1 GQLIHK
7 WKYLKSDEFSFDFSQ
22 SLIAGYRRKSI
33 ALWGSVGVVLG
44 LRPVAPDFL
53 VVCAKR
59 DPLAKFSA
67 NQQDKRKMRTF
78 CLAAWHESGTLE
90 NGGDV
95 NKEATGRRCCGGE
108 RWY

>member
-1 GQLIHK
+1 M
-7 WKYLKSDEFSFDFSQ
+7 LKSDEFSFDFSQ

-33 ALWGSVGVVLG
+33 ALWGCVGVALG

-67 NQQDKRKMRTF
+67 NQQTSVK
-78 CLAAWHESGTLE
+78 CGLSAWL
-90 NGGDV
+90 GDM
-95 NKEATGRRCCGGE
+95 KEALLSF
-108 RWY
+108 